1 MLRVYRIKLPFQS
14 SSRCVASVP
23 QSELTLLP
31 PEAGQVLVFLLQKR
45 ANPVNEQLSHIQ
57 GGSFHLLVAPVSFEF
72 LSRTAIKGEMLTIKL
87 WREWLDSQPSPTLEA
102 FKSRLDVALGSLA

>member
-57 GGSFHLLVAPVSFEF
+57 GGSFHLLVAPVSFEL

-102 FKSRLDVALGSLA
+102 FKSRLDVALGSLV